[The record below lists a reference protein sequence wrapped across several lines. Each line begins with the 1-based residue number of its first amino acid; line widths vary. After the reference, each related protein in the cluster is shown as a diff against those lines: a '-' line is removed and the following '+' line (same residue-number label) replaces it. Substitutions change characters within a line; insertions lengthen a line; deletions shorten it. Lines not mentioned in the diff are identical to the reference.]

1 MRIVVLRVG
10 CEDVEVIRS
19 VQVGLCE
26 VFSDTVCDVFE
37 RVMVIPR
44 DAYNM
49 ARRQFLSSSILS
61 RIWGYTGSSK
71 IDRVLGVTDVDLFV
85 PGLNFVFGEAECPGR
100 AALISLCRLRS
111 EFYGDSADSGLLIE
125 RSVKEAV
132 HEVGHTLGLG
142 HCKDPL
148 CAMLFSNSVDDTDRK
163 RPVFCEK
170 CHGLVVEC
178 LKRVS
183 DLV

>member
-19 VQVGLCE
+19 IQVGLCE
-26 VFSDTVCDVFE
+26 VFPGTVCEVFE
-37 RVMVIPR
+37 QVMVVPR
-44 DAYNM
+44 DAYNV

-61 RIWGYTGSSK
+61 RIWGYAGSSK

-100 AALISLCRLRS
+100 AAIISLCRLRS
-111 EFYGDSADSGLLIE
+111 EFYGDSPDGGLLVE

-142 HCKDPL
+142 HCQDTL
-148 CAMLFSNSVDDTDRK
+148 CVMFFSNSVDDTDRK
-163 RPVFCEK
+163 RSVFCEK
-170 CHGLVVEC
+170 CGRLVVEC
-178 LKRVS
+178 LKRV
-183 DLV
+183 